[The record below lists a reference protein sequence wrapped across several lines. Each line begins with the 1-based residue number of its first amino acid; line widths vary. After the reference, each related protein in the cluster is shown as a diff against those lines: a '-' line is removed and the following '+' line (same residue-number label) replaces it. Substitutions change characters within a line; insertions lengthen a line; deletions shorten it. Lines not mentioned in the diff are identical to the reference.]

1 MRDASSHWVS
11 LREQCCS
18 SRNSTGFS
26 LTDRL
31 EIGSWQKVIYPVQNY
46 RWEGI
51 QGQEAEKRWLSTQG
65 SLGYKEGAAFEE
77 AGVQKLGWK
86 QSPTTWRYQLAT
98 VNLSSLVAN
107 VSYLIE
113 NPIFESCSGILLLWP
128 TYDLWHWDLP
138 AVLYQVLYWTPS
150 KIYSNLLYY
159 LHLCGV
165 CVDVYARTSLHISP
179 LGFLLG
185 TLVPRVDT
193 DLSLLPTIWL
203 SFDTPA
209 A

>member
-1 MRDASSHWVS
+1 MLDGGCTLENTIIPAPWKRKKVLSLISLPHGPTEEMRFLLIHWCEMSDASSHWIS

-18 SRNSTGFS
+18 SRNSTGFP

-51 QGQEAEKRWLSTQG
+51 QGREAEKRWLSTQG
-65 SLGYKEGAAFEE
+65 SLGYKEGAASEE

-86 QSPTTWRYQLAT
+86 QSPTTWRYQLGT

-113 NPIFESCSGILLLWP
+113 KSHLWVLQWHIASLAHIWSLTLRSPSSIISSSILNP
-128 TYDLWHWDLP
+128 
-138 AVLYQVLYWTPS
+138 
-150 KIYSNLLYY
+150 K
-159 LHLCGV
+159 
-165 CVDVYARTSLHISP
+165 
-179 LGFLLG
+179 
-185 TLVPRVDT
+185 
-193 DLSLLPTIWL
+193 
-203 SFDTPA
+203 
-209 A
+209 